1 MRMNL
6 RNCLAGVLCAAF
18 AQGAHALTQDITAV
32 FTPDPANALKNEF
45 VNTTPISGFCAGFG
59 HAICKS
65 RGLFSIQAPLGGGS
79 PDLGP
84 GVPVI
89 YAHHTNPR
97 NGAMFKVPSEWRD
110 VQVTHTRTGEMETVQ
125 MRVSGIGQATVTRP
139 GIHVWP
145 GGGFTWVYA
154 PSPCVTTGLASG
166 GGVNARFFWLV
177 PEGAGACSVTPIE
190 DVTRFAFASMDYAY
204 ELKTP
209 NPLGMSSGQYIGTL
223 DYTIGPGGDF
233 DFGDVVIVADGSMK
247 FNFTLDVQHT
257 LKVELP
263 PGGNR
268 IELLPQGGW
277 QAWLNQGRKPARLFR
292 DQTFNISASSRFKM
306 QLECQ
311 YRDGGN
317 TCSLYEPLSGRAVP
331 LNISVSLPN
340 GLTDITGQPVNRRP
354 LLLDGSGTELFQPG
368 FYVERKPGTLH
379 FEIARDQVEEM
390 LTGPGKT
397 YRGTVTVIWDSEV

>member
-1 MRMNL
+1 MRTSV

-18 AQGAHALTQDITAV
+18 AQVTHALTQDITAV
-32 FTPDPANALKNEF
+32 FTPNPANALKNEF
-45 VNTTPISGFCAGFG
+45 LNTTPISGFCAGFG

-65 RGLFSIQAPLGGGS
+65 RGLFSIQAPLGGSS

-154 PSPCVTTGLASG
+154 PVPCITTGLASG

-190 DVTRFAFASMDYAY
+190 DTTRFAFSSMDYAY

-209 NPLGMSSGQYIGTL
+209 NPLGMSSGQYTGTL

-233 DFGDVVIVADGSMK
+233 DFGDVVIVADSSMK
-247 FNFTLDVQHT
+247 FNFTLDVQHA

-268 IELLPQGGW
+268 VELLPQGGW
-277 QAWLNQGRKPARLFR
+277 QAWLNQGRKPVRLFR
-292 DQTFNISASSRFKM
+292 DQTFNLSASSRFKM
-306 QLECQ
+306 KIECQ
-311 YRDGGN
+311 YNGGGSH
-317 TCSLYEPLSGRAVP
+317 CFLYEPLGGHAVP
-331 LNISVSLPN
+331 MAMSVSLP
-340 GLTDITGQPVNRRP
+340 GGITDASGQPVNRRA
-354 LLLDGSGTELFQPG
+354 LSRDGSGTELFMPG
-368 FYVERKPGTLH
+368 HYVDRRPGTLH